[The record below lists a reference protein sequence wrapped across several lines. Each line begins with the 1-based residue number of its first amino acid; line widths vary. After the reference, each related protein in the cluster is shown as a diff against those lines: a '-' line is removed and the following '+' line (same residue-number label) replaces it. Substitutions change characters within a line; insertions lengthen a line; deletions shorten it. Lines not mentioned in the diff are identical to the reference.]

1 MLGKEDFTLNSLLY
15 IIWNES
21 RKTTPIVSV
30 KLPHR
35 WVEEKTHPTKSSI
48 PNSGTGVGHES
59 TAHHS
64 EIFEDGIGECP
75 ILDISPKTR
84 MGQKVIEK

>member
-1 MLGKEDFTLNSLLY
+1 M
-15 IIWNES
+15 
-21 RKTTPIVSV
+21 
-30 KLPHR
+30 
-35 WVEEKTHPTKSSI
+35 EEKTHPTKSSI

-75 ILDISPKTR
+75 ILDISPKNTDGTKSNR
-84 MGQKVIEK
+84 EVTKWHIPDGKEKENDGECGLYGFHRFPG